1 MTQRLNYLK
10 IWLNH
15 FCTSLLPASPVYLQF
30 VPVYFQ
36 STSSLPPV
44 YFQFSSR
51 LQPTSKSTFLCHF
64 FSFYEV
70 WANNDGF
77 GQYIPFWLIRLK
89 PQCLQNRKILIDI
102 IDYSL
107 YTVEKIKNKWSNKLK
122 QRLWTTSNLV
132 EPLLYQSPSSF
143 FQSTS
148 SFFHATSNPLPVY
161 FQFSSNF

>member
-1 MTQRLNYLK
+1 MNYLK

-15 FCTSLLPASPVYLQF
+15 FCTSLIPVSSSLLPVYFQF

-36 STSSLPPV
+36 STSSLFPV

-51 LQPTSKSTFLCHF
+51 LQPTSKSTFLCQF

-77 GQYIPFWLIRLK
+77 WQYIPFWLIRLK

-122 QRLWTTSNLV
+122 QRLSTIGSANKNLG
-132 EPLLYQSPSSF
+132 LFSKSPGDF
-143 FQSTS
+143 RIEKMDF
-148 SFFHATSNPLPVY
+148 
-161 FQFSSNF
+161 